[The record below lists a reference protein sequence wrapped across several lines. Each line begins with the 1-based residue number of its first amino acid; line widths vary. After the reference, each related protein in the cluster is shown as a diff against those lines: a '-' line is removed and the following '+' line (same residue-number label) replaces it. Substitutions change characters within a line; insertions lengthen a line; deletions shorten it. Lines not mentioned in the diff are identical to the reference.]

1 MKLFVQV
8 VDTLTGISQNGMIE
22 EPVKNGFEIQNALK
36 HFGISEQDV
45 EWLCPEEGFSEDI
58 NGDILSGRVEGT
70 YKLLSIICVGKENT
84 K

>member
-1 MKLFVQV
+1 MKVFVQV

-22 EPVKNGFEIQNALK
+22 EPVEKGSLK

-45 EWLCPEEGFSEDI
+45 AWLCPEEGFSEDI

-70 YKLLSIICVGKENT
+70 YKLLSIICVGKENI

>member
-1 MKLFVQV
+1 MKVFVQV

-22 EPVKNGFEIQNALK
+22 EPVEKGFEIQNALK
-36 HFGISEQDV
+36 NFGISEQDV
-45 EWLCPEEGFSEDI
+45 AWLCPEEEFSEEI

>member
-1 MKLFVQV
+1 MKVFVQV

-22 EPVKNGFEIQNALK
+22 EPVEKGFEIQNALK

-45 EWLCPEEGFSEDI
+45 KWLYSKEGFSENV

-70 YKLLSIICVGKENT
+70 YKLLSIICVGRENT

>member
-22 EPVKNGFEIQNALK
+22 EPVEKGFEIQNALK

-45 EWLCPEEGFSEDI
+45 EWLYSEEGFSENI
-58 NGDILSGRVEGT
+58 NGDIFPGRVEGT
-70 YKLLSIICVGKENT
+70 YKLLSIICVGRENT

>member
-1 MKLFVQV
+1 MKVFVQV

-22 EPVKNGFEIQNALK
+22 EPVEKGFEIQNALK

-45 EWLCPEEGFSEDI
+45 EWLYSEEGFSEDI
-58 NGDILSGRVEGT
+58 DGDVFPGRIEGT
-70 YKLLSIICVGKENT
+70 HKLLSIICVGRENI